1 MQAKEGMKRG
11 EFRCC
16 CGCLHVRAGAIM
28 IGLLHLVCHLLGMLV
43 LAYLITHPEAMPK
56 GDTWYSLNYNGNE
69 TARGS
74 DNCVALAITFFTFTM
89 TLLML
94 YGAIKH
100 RAGYLLPFFCIQV
113 FDFTVG
119 CLTAIGFVS
128 YMPNIRTFMEQN
140 PNLPYREELMKMDPQ
155 YLLLICMAIFFLV
168 MIIKVRL
175 LQEKITSCLLHVAIL
190 HYTVEMGSDKEKNTF
205 KEKGGFKLFEMNAR
219 LLRGSDDVGE
229 ARRLLF
235 IAELLKVE
243 IKNQGIPRSTS
254 SFFPNQ
260 RD

>member
-11 EFRCC
+11 ESRCC

-28 IGLLHLVCHLLGMLV
+28 IGLLHLVCHLLGMLI

-56 GDTWYSLNYNGNE
+56 GDTWYSLNYNGND
-69 TARGS
+69 TTRGS

-140 PNLPYREELMKMDPQ
+140 PNLPYREELMAMDPQ
-155 YLLLICMAIFFLV
+155 YLLLICMALFFIV
-168 MIIKVRL
+168 MIIKAYFIGVVWGCY
-175 LQEKITSCLLHVAIL
+175 KYITSRNLMEVIYCPDTEALLPMTPPSYDTVTKMPPPPP
-190 HYTVEMGSDKEKNTF
+190 YTPATET
-205 KEKGGFKLFEMNAR
+205 
-219 LLRGSDDVGE
+219 
-229 ARRLLF
+229 
-235 IAELLKVE
+235 
-243 IKNQGIPRSTS
+243 
-254 SFFPNQ
+254 
-260 RD
+260 